1 MIIRL
6 GKHRFDDVLYDAEGD
21 VLYVSKGRPVL
32 AAETIASPEG
42 HAIRLNESQ
51 EIIGI
56 TVVGA
61 KWLAEHDG
69 RIVVTIPDSVRS
81 SGPLETSASHLAEAL
96 AA

>member
-6 GKHRFDDVLYDAEGD
+6 GEHLFDDVFYDSEGD
-21 VLYVSKGRPVL
+21 VLYMSKGKPVP
-32 AAETIASPEG
+32 AAKTVASPEG
-42 HAIRLNESQ
+42 HAIRLNASH

-61 KWLAEHDG
+61 RWLAVHDG
-69 RIVVTIPDSVRS
+69 RIVITVPNSIDSAS
-81 SGPLETSASHLAEAL
+81 PLETSASQLAKTL